1 MKTSLKRIAAV
12 CAALLLAACE
22 PGDFVSVG
30 PSSDVAN
37 SVQVRNGGVTIAAPS
52 GFCIDDGM
60 SKPAEGFV
68 VLGGCVV
75 ITRGK
80 AFGPVNNAIIVVSVS
95 EDRADALAGT
105 KRLASMVGGNALV
118 TKYEEG
124 VSLVQLETG
133 GDAYIPNGEPKHWHG
148 IATVNGYFVLM
159 SVYSEVGGTA
169 SRKSGGDL
177 ILSLAQNIRLN
188 SPFRMLPK
196 PPKLRPS

>member
-1 MKTSLKRIAAV
+1 VKTNLKRFAAV
-12 CAALLLAACE
+12 VFAGLLTACTAE
-22 PGDFVSVG
+22 DFVSLG
-30 PSSDVAN
+30 PSGDVAN
-37 SVQVRNGGVTIAAPS
+37 AVTVRDGGVTIAAPS

-60 SKPAEGFV
+60 SKPADGFV
-68 VLGGCVV
+68 VLGGCDV

-95 EDRADALAGT
+95 EERADALAGT

-133 GDAYIPNGEPKHWHG
+133 GDAYIPNGDPKHWHG
-148 IATVNGYFVLM
+148 IATVNGFFVLM
-159 SVYSEVGGTA
+159 SVYSEEGGTA
-169 SRKSGGDL
+169 SHASGGDL
-177 ILSLAQNIRLN
+177 ILALTQNIRLN